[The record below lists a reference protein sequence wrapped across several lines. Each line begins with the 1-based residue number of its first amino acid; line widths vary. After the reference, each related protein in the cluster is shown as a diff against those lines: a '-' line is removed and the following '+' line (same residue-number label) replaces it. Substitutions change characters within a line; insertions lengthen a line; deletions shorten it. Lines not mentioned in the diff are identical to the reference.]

1 MDEYGKKIKDEKLNF
16 DGMKFIHVIMVIRR
30 TLWLGTFVVVGWT
43 LLMILMTFYIL
54 YIFQ

>member
-1 MDEYGKKIKDEKLNF
+1 MNEKLNF
-16 DGMKFIHVIMVIRR
+16 DRMKFIHVIKGFRK
-30 TLWLGTFVVVGWT
+30 TPWLRTFVIVEWP